1 MSTGSQVWRRG
12 VPGGGDRP
20 PRIRGETRH
29 MMSDDTTRERRG
41 SAEAPELTL
50 NDKAHSVIPQ
60 IGFGTFQIP
69 PEDTQRAVEEALEIG
84 YRHIDTAA
92 AYYNEKE
99 VGDALKATGMAGKV
113 WVTTKLRNCDQG
125 YDSTMVAFDRS
136 RSNLGV
142 DVVDMY
148 LIHWPF
154 AAAGFFKETWR
165 ALLKLRDEGVVR
177 VPGVSNFLPQH
188 LHALIEDS
196 GETPAVNQIE
206 VHPRFNQ
213 PGNRAFCAANGVAVE
228 AYSPLGHGKDI
239 ESEPVVAAAKAHD
252 VTPAQV
258 VLRWHTQ
265 EGRIIIPK
273 SKHVERMRVN
283 LASSDFDLTSAELAA
298 IDALDDPH
306 GNVSADPAT
315 FMHSQSWADQH
326 VRGNI

>member
-1 MSTGSQVWRRG
+1 
-12 VPGGGDRP
+12 
-20 PRIRGETRH
+20 
-29 MMSDDTTRERRG
+29 MMSEQSSDTALR
-41 SAEAPELTL
+41 APELTL

-92 AYYNEKE
+92 AYYNEE
-99 VGDALKATGMAGKV
+99 QVGDALKATGMAGKV

-125 YDSTMVAFDRS
+125 YDSAMVAFEES
-136 RSNLGV
+136 RRKLKV

-154 AAAGFFKETWR
+154 PAAGFYKETWR
-165 ALLKLRDEGVVR
+165 ALLRLRDEGAIR
-177 VPGVSNFLPQH
+177 VPAVSNFLPEH
-188 LHALIEDS
+188 LRAIIDDS

-206 VHPRFNQ
+206 AHPRYSQ
-213 PGNRAFCAANGVAVE
+213 PGNLAFCKAHGIVAE

-239 ESEPVVAAAKAHD
+239 ESDPVVAAARTHG

-265 EGRIIIPK
+265 EGRIVIPK
-273 SKHVERMRVN
+273 SKHVERMKAN
-283 LASSDFDLTSAELAA
+283 LSSAGFDLTQAELAA

-306 GNVSADPAT
+306 ANVSADPAT
-315 FMHSQSWADQH
+315 FAHSQSWADQH

>member
-1 MSTGSQVWRRG
+1 MV
-12 VPGGGDRP
+12 
-20 PRIRGETRH
+20 
-29 MMSDDTTRERRG
+29 SDDTTRGQQG

-165 ALLKLRDEGVVR
+165 ALLKLRDEGAVR
-177 VPGVSNFLPQH
+177 VPGVSNFLPGH
-188 LHALIEDS
+188 IDLLIRS
-196 GETPAVNQIE
+196 TGVTPAVNQVE
-206 VHPRFNQ
+206 LYPFFQ
-213 PGNRAFCAANGVAVE
+213 QAGQRAYDQAHGIITE
-228 AYSPLGHGKDI
+228 AWSPLGHANQMLKDPTI
-239 ESEPVVAAAKAHD
+239 VRIAAMD
-252 VTPAQV
+252 N
-258 VLRWHTQ
+258 L
-265 EGRIIIPK
+265 EGR
-273 SKHVERMRVN
+273 S
-283 LASSDFDLTSAELAA
+283 FTQ
-298 IDALDDPH
+298 DPH
-306 GNVSADPAT
+306 WHEEA
-315 FMHSQSWADQH
+315 
-326 VRGNI
+326 

>member
-1 MSTGSQVWRRG
+1 MV
-12 VPGGGDRP
+12 
-20 PRIRGETRH
+20 
-29 MMSDDTTRERRG
+29 SDDTTRGQQG

-165 ALLKLRDEGVVR
+165 ALLKLRDEGAVR

-188 LHALIEDS
+188 LRALIEDS

-258 VLRWHTQ
+258 VLR
-265 EGRIIIPK
+265 
-273 SKHVERMRVN
+273 
-283 LASSDFDLTSAELAA
+283 
-298 IDALDDPH
+298 
-306 GNVSADPAT
+306 
-315 FMHSQSWADQH
+315 
-326 VRGNI
+326 

>member
-1 MSTGSQVWRRG
+1 MV
-12 VPGGGDRP
+12 
-20 PRIRGETRH
+20 
-29 MMSDDTTRERRG
+29 SDDTTRGQQG
-41 SAEAPELTL
+41 SAEAQELTL

-154 AAAGFFKETWR
+154 AAA
-165 ALLKLRDEGVVR
+165 
-177 VPGVSNFLPQH
+177 
-188 LHALIEDS
+188 
-196 GETPAVNQIE
+196 
-206 VHPRFNQ
+206 
-213 PGNRAFCAANGVAVE
+213 
-228 AYSPLGHGKDI
+228 
-239 ESEPVVAAAKAHD
+239 KAHD

-306 GNVSADPAT
+306 DNVSADPAT

>member
-1 MSTGSQVWRRG
+1 MTLAHAWPRITMSTGSQVWRRG

-29 MMSDDTTRERRG
+29 MVSDDTTRGQQG

-99 VGDALKATGMAGKV
+99 GGDALKATGMAGKV

-125 YDSTMVAFDRS
+125 YDSTMVAFARS

-165 ALLKLRDEGVVR
+165 ALLKLRDEGAVR

-188 LHALIEDS
+188 LRALIEDS
-196 GETPAVNQIE
+196 
-206 VHPRFNQ
+206 
-213 PGNRAFCAANGVAVE
+213 
-228 AYSPLGHGKDI
+228 GHGKDI

-306 GNVSADPAT
+306 DNVSADPAT

>member
-1 MSTGSQVWRRG
+1 MV
-12 VPGGGDRP
+12 
-20 PRIRGETRH
+20 
-29 MMSDDTTRERRG
+29 SDDTTRGQQG

-142 DVVDMY
+142 DMVDMY

-165 ALLKLRDEGVVR
+165 ALLKLRDEGAVR
-177 VPGVSNFLPQH
+177 VPGVSNFLPGH
-188 LHALIEDS
+188 IDLLIRS
-196 GETPAVNQIE
+196 TGVTPAVNQ
-206 VHPRFNQ
+206 
-213 PGNRAFCAANGVAVE
+213 VE
-228 AYSPLGHGKDI
+228 LYPFF
-239 ESEPVVAAAKAHD
+239 
-252 VTPAQV
+252 Q
-258 VLRWHTQ
+258 
-265 EGRIIIPK
+265 
-273 SKHVERMRVN
+273 
-283 LASSDFDLTSAELAA
+283 
-298 IDALDDPH
+298 
-306 GNVSADPAT
+306 
-315 FMHSQSWADQH
+315 
-326 VRGNI
+326 

>member
-1 MSTGSQVWRRG
+1 MTQVLQS
-12 VPGGGDRP
+12 PG
-20 PRIRGETRH
+20 I
-29 MMSDDTTRERRG
+29 
-41 SAEAPELTL
+41 TL
-50 NDKAHSVIPQ
+50 QNKAHTVIPQ

-92 AYYNEKE
+92 AYYNEGQ
-99 VGDALKATGMAGKV
+99 VGDALRATGMANKV

-125 YDSTMVAFDRS
+125 YDPARIAFEES
-136 RSNLGV
+136 RRKLGV

-154 AAAGFFKETWR
+154 PAVDLYKETWK
-165 ALLKLRDEGVVR
+165 ALLKLQEEGAIR
-177 VPGVSNFLPQH
+177 VAGVSNFLPEH
-188 LHALIEDS
+188 LQAVIDDS
-196 GETPAVNQIE
+196 GETPTVNQIE
-206 VHPRFNQ
+206 VHPRFSQ
-213 PGNRAFCAANGVAVE
+213 PDNLAFCKAHGIIVE

-239 ESEPVVAAAKAHD
+239 ESEPVVSAAEAHN

-273 SKHVERMRVN
+273 SKHVERMKSN
-283 LASSDFDLTSAELAA
+283 LASASFDLTATELAA
-298 IDALDDPH
+298 IDALHDPK

-315 FMHSQSWADQH
+315 FVQSQSWANQH
-326 VRGNI
+326 SRGNI